1 MEIFIMKLILP
12 TSNIPGYEKKI
23 RNELTRV
30 IDNQD
35 NCVRLESYVATNGEM
50 YPELSEL
57 YESLVDMAIS
67 NVEINQKSNVY
78 ARKDEEELQ
87 MRLCQRPVYMS
98 NVLALKEYFLGTG
111 VPVFA
116 QYPKGHGDI
125 SVQRDN
131 GVWCSII

>member
-1 MEIFIMKLILP
+1 MKLILP

-23 RNELTRV
+23 RNELTKI

-35 NCVRLESYVATNGEM
+35 NYIRLESYVATNGEM

-67 NVEINQKSNVY
+67 NVEINYKSNVY
-78 ARKDEEELQ
+78 A
-87 MRLCQRPVYMS
+87 
-98 NVLALKEYFLGTG
+98 LKEDFLGTG